1 MNVYTF
7 TGRLA
12 RDCETRFTQGGMAI
26 CSFTVAV
33 DYGFGDKKGTNW
45 IRCSLFGKRAEGR
58 LPQFLVKGT
67 QVAVSGELRVQE
79 YNDKDGNKRTSV
91 DCNAD
96 SLDLIGGRQD
106 GGGQGGG
113 QQQQGG
119 GQQQGGYGGG
129 QQSNSFPTHGGGG
142 NAPRSNAPASGNDPF
157 ANSPDFSNAPVDD
170 DIPF

>member
-33 DYGFGDKKGTNW
+33 DYGFGDNKGTNW

-58 LPQFLVKGT
+58 LPQYLVKGT
-67 QVAVSGELRVQE
+67 QVAVSGELRVRDYTDNE
-79 YNDKDGNKRTSV
+79 GNKRTSV
-91 DCNAD
+91 DASVNN
-96 SLDLIGGRQD
+96 LDLIGGRQD
-106 GGGQGGG
+106 SAGGG
-113 QQQQGG
+113 QQQQAPAAT
-119 GQQQGGYGGG
+119 
-129 QQSNSFPTHGGGG
+129 SSFPTQGGGSAPKG
-142 NAPRSNAPASGNDPF
+142 NSDPF
-157 ANSPDFSNAPVDD
+157 ASTPDFGNVPVDD